1 MRSFFQQPARPAQR
15 PSQATDRAAPVRI
28 MAVAER
34 TSGLDENLGALLRD
48 MRLALR
54 MTPGELALRLTT
66 SADVI
71 ATLEEG
77 RLRALPHWEET
88 QRVVGGLCAI
98 HRVRSAAH
106 SSADHRTDES
116 THVGAPPER
125 GPAVL
130 QRTAPRTSSP
140 THADRPSEKTARR
153 KPAPAKAAKPPKAP
167 KPRKSWRVRGF
178 GFGGGRVL
186 MAVATPMVLI
196 AGAVWTIQAQPRMLR
211 DAISAL
217 PASISAPVLA
227 GMDLLAV
234 RLAPRRDGLRWI
246 EVTDPSTRKA
256 DKLQVGSR

>member
-1 MRSFFQQPARPAQR
+1 
-15 PSQATDRAAPVRI
+15 

-98 HRVRSAAH
+98 HRVDPRPILQRIIEQTSP
-106 SSADHRTDES
+106 

-130 QRTAPRTSSP
+130 QRTAPRTFSP

-227 GMDLLAV
+227 GMDSLAV